1 MSYILDAL
9 RRADAERQRGAVPDL
24 HAQPAGAAASAQASA
39 AAERSTL
46 QGRGALLAMVA
57 GAVALAVALAVA
69 VAWWLGRGSLDEPVP
84 GVAPV
89 SVPAAPASPAR
100 VSDLPT
106 VAPAALPPAPAAPL
120 AAGPAPAALPA
131 RVVASPVAPAP
142 ASAPTRAA
150 AAASTT
156 DASASDPV
164 IRWAALP
171 ESTRSS
177 LPALA
182 WSGGVYADQPSQR
195 LVVVNGQVA
204 REGDELAPGLRLEQ
218 IRPKAV
224 VVRWRGQRI
233 ELPI

>member
-9 RRADAERQRGAVPDL
+9 RRADAERQRGGVPDL
-24 HAQPAGAAASAQASA
+24 HAQPAAGTTASAQAGA

-46 QGRGALLAMVA
+46 QGRGALLVMVV
-57 GAVALAVALAVA
+57 GGVVLAVAA
-69 VAWWLGRGSLDEPVP
+69 AWWLGRASPREPVP
-84 GVAPV
+84 VVAPV
-89 SVPAAPASPAR
+89 SVPSAPALPAR
-100 VSDLPT
+100 APDRPT

-131 RVVASPVAPAP
+131 LKAAPPVAPPPATAP
-142 ASAPTRAA
+142 ARAAPAASIMAASAP
-150 AAASTT
+150 
-156 DASASDPV
+156 DLV

-171 ESTRSS
+171 DATRSS

-182 WSGGVYADQPSQR
+182 WSGGVYADQPAQR

-204 REGDELAPGLRLEQ
+204 REGDELAPGLRLERIQ
-218 IRPKAV
+218 PKSV

-233 ELPI
+233 ELPL